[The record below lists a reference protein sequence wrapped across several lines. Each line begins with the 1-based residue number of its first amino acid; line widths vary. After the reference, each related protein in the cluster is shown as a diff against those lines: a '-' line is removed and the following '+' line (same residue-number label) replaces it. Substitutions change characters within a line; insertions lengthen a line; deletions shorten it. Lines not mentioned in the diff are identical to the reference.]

1 MASYEE
7 WNRALIDRFTNGLP
21 QGAKIYLSVDE
32 DLLESM
38 ALEFCLAAA
47 DNGTNDF
54 LAAVRAEVVWG
65 KLVYLRPLRGRYR
78 DSGLPQGVAF
88 LGATVLAA
96 CRMAEEEGIMQREYF
111 SRLQA
116 VLGLSGKGRLP
127 GMERGYEA
135 EEPLWIE
142 WNEWL
147 KDKGFQTSAC
157 AGSGSFTY
165 INYPVSQ
172 SLLRDADREKLIR
185 LFYQNNWKRRWDA
198 PTLFSYVRSQKS
210 LLSKHL
216 RNVLDERE
224 DFQRREAIIEAI
236 YEVYEQW
243 QDEDCPEP
251 GKRGN
256 RSWTRKLRG
265 GLYRSEEPLLG
276 SADYYLYPKQGRG
289 ECVESVEVWHENNV
303 QTIRKDPQRSGWYE
317 PVLPV
322 GATELESGCEYRIKS
337 PTYLGSLILPSR
349 DFWILIPNSENPD
362 SGEYASWGKPSLE
375 EPFILLC
382 KEELL
387 SDIYCL
393 QKKKLLKW
401 NGESYPV
408 FDNSNW
414 LELID
419 CEIIGL
425 NWDGVYL
432 KNEELKEALQ
442 PNVRL
447 FIGLSGGLRDR
458 SSNAW
463 LEGCPPQLTIFSRD
477 FSEVSLQVISLLD
490 NRIIREETIKT
501 NFPISLSDLSTGEY
515 QIEAK
520 SQGSNTQRNFK
531 IIDWKDLD
539 NQPEIELKWRKINS
553 EVRICGSLIE
563 QIEQL
568 EKNAI

>member
-1 MASYEE
+1 
-7 WNRALIDRFTNGLP
+7 
-21 QGAKIYLSVDE
+21 
-32 DLLESM
+32 
-38 ALEFCLAAA
+38 
-47 DNGTNDF
+47 
-54 LAAVRAEVVWG
+54 
-65 KLVYLRPLRGRYR
+65 
-78 DSGLPQGVAF
+78 
-88 LGATVLAA
+88 
-96 CRMAEEEGIMQREYF
+96 
-111 SRLQA
+111 
-116 VLGLSGKGRLP
+116 VLGLSGKGRP
-127 GMERGYEA
+127 VGMEQGYEA

-142 WNEWL
+142 WNDWL
-147 KDKGFQTSAC
+147 KQQGFQASAR
-157 AGSGSFTY
+157 ADTGPVKY
-165 INYPVSQ
+165 INYPISQ
-172 SLLRDADREKLIR
+172 SLLRNADREKLIR
-185 LFYQNNWKRRWDA
+185 LFYDNNWKRRWDA
-198 PTLFSYVRSQKS
+198 RTLFSYVRSQKS

-216 RNVLDERE
+216 RNALDERE
-224 DFQRREAIIEAI
+224 DSQRWEAIIEAI
-236 YEVYEQW
+236 HEVYEQW
-243 QDEDCPEP
+243 QDEGCSEP

-265 GLYRSEEPLLG
+265 GLYRLENDPFFG
-276 SADYYLYPKQGRG
+276 GVDYYLYPKQGRG
-289 ECVESVEVWHENNV
+289 NQVESVEVWHENNV

-317 PVLPV
+317 PVLLV
-322 GATELESGCEYRIKS
+322 GGTELENGCEYRIKS

-349 DFWILIPNSENPD
+349 DFWVLIPNSENPD

-393 QKKKLLKW
+393 QKNNLLKC
-401 NGESYPV
+401 NEEPDTV
-408 FDNSNW
+408 FENSDW
-414 LELID
+414 LEFLN

-442 PNVRL
+442 PNIRL
-447 FIGLSGGLRDR
+447 FVGLSGGLRDR

-463 LEGCPPQLTIFSRD
+463 LEGCSPQLTIFSGD
-477 FSEVSLQVISLLD
+477 FPEVSLQVISLLD
-490 NRIIREETIKT
+490 NRIIIEETIKT
-501 NFPISLSDLSTGEY
+501 NSPISLNDFPTGEY

-553 EVRICGSLIE
+553 ELRICGSLIKA
-563 QIEQL
+563 IEQV